1 MGFFGTWHNNV
12 NDLKQNF
19 FWLNFCDFI
28 VFFVMLLGFFLF
40 FCSFLFYKYQRVT
53 KQLPTAVKKT
63 NYFFVFFF
71 FFFIGLGCFRLFFV
85 PAFSRKFWCFS
96 ASSSSSFSWLSSSS
110 SSSFSGTS
118 FFGSF
123 FPFRWFRAQLRIG
136 RVRTSRLSWPAGG
149 RRRAVGAVR
158 VLGRT
163 PLLQQSLPLWLNA
176 SGCCRGGGLGTAL
189 FFEGCFQCPHVG
201 LLF

>member
-12 NDLKQNF
+12 NDLKENIF
-19 FWLNFCDFI
+19 GLNFCDFI
-28 VFFVMLLGFFLF
+28 VFFVILLGFFLF

-71 FFFIGLGCFRLFFV
+71 FFIGLGCSRLFFFV
-85 PAFSRKFWCFS
+85 PAFSRKFWCCFQLRLFLVFLVIVFFLFRDKLF
-96 ASSSSSFSWLSSSS
+96 SSFL
-110 SSSFSGTS
+110 
-118 FFGSF
+118 
-123 FPFRWFRAQLRIG
+123 PFRWFRAQLRIG
-136 RVRTSRLSWPAGG
+136 RVRTFRLSWPAGG